1 MPQAIPYDPALAL
14 TEIIDTRILD
24 ALEKVAAA
32 REPANAA
39 EEAYNAA
46 LFNFQSIELTLNELG
61 ELGIDTDSILKELEV
76 ARKAVTDSAN
86 HLAATRI
93 SSLKNTA
100 NAKTEARK
108 ILASLKDYPE
118 SPLDLGRI
126 QFKSMPISADSIQ
139 MDVQYFSADVMSQRS
154 RSLASSVKGY
164 VSSKT
169 IFLGDHLSTLASNAA
184 QSQTSQQTEEHD
196 IEGTLV
202 FSMACTH
209 KNAVL
214 VEPCVLD
221 VDKAA
226 RVWNGLGLK
235 PALDPTKKTEMLKA
249 SQRSPSNKDDG
260 FYVLSGA
267 TYGSCFIGMVHVIR
281 QSDTAAEQR
290 MKSAVSSL
298 QAQMKIGGWF
308 IEHEGGF
315 GVSKSFSE
323 DAKDMLSTQQ
333 ITSHAN
339 AIVMGSIPNISSN
352 EVRIGVKEFADFDPA
367 KMMEKLATL
376 QNATARDHDS
386 VESSANAAR
395 TGGEMMAIR
404 ATEIK
409 SVMSGLTEVDDGR
422 NKIININSLMTAF
435 DDYVAKAI
443 EGKIGT
449 PVTFYLKHIT
459 GAQIAQEWMKKYF
472 GSPNL
477 EDESKDSGPAT
488 SKDSGPAKGNDEG
501 SGAASDASSS
511 DGGKGNASD
520 GGTSATDAG
529 DNATKA

>member
-1 MPQAIPYDPALAL
+1 
-14 TEIIDTRILD
+14 
-24 ALEKVAAA
+24 
-32 REPANAA
+32 
-39 EEAYNAA
+39 
-46 LFNFQSIELTLNELG
+46 
-61 ELGIDTDSILKELEV
+61 
-76 ARKAVTDSAN
+76 
-86 HLAATRI
+86 
-93 SSLKNTA
+93 
-100 NAKTEARK
+100 
-108 ILASLKDYPE
+108 
-118 SPLDLGRI
+118 
-126 QFKSMPISADSIQ
+126 
-139 MDVQYFSADVMSQRS
+139 
-154 RSLASSVKGY
+154 
-164 VSSKT
+164 
-169 IFLGDHLSTLASNAA
+169 
-184 QSQTSQQTEEHD
+184 
-196 IEGTLV
+196 
-202 FSMACTH
+202 
-209 KNAVL
+209 
-214 VEPCVLD
+214 
-221 VDKAA
+221 
-226 RVWNGLGLK
+226 
-235 PALDPTKKTEMLKA
+235 
-249 SQRSPSNKDDG
+249 
-260 FYVLSGA
+260 
-267 TYGSCFIGMVHVIR
+267 
-281 QSDTAAEQR
+281 
-290 MKSAVSSL
+290 
-298 QAQMKIGGWF
+298 MKIGGWF

-315 GVSKSFSE
+315 GVSKSFSD

>member
-1 MPQAIPYDPALAL
+1 M
-14 TEIIDTRILD
+14 
-24 ALEKVAAA
+24 
-32 REPANAA
+32 
-39 EEAYNAA
+39 
-46 LFNFQSIELTLNELG
+46 FNFQSIELTLNELG

-126 QFKSMPISADSIQ
+126 QFKSMPISADSTQ

-315 GVSKSFSE
+315 RVSKSFSE

-395 TGGEMMAIR
+395 T
-404 ATEIK
+404 
-409 SVMSGLTEVDDGR
+409 GLTEVDDGR

-520 GGTSATDAG
+520 GGKSATDAG
-529 DNATKA
+529 DNAAKAYSVKGRNRKQRRQDLVKSMPVHKILSLKQQ